1 MIIDLHVHT
10 SPRSPCS
17 LIDPRQLVAEARKI
31 GLDGL
36 CLTEHHAIWKDE
48 DMRELNSGHGVRIFT
63 GNEITTDQGDILVF
77 GYDVHIPDVIPI
89 AELRR
94 EVEKLGGLM
103 IAAHPLRGF
112 KVFGVGQLQVTA
124 DHAMKRK
131 VFQYV
136 DAIEI
141 RNGKL
146 NDEENNMALD
156 VSRKLGLMA
165 VAGSDAHRIDELG
178 KWVTIFERDI
188 HSDKELIEEIRAGH
202 FSVGSAR

>member
-36 CLTEHHAIWKDE
+36 CLTEHHAIWTDE
-48 DMRELNSGHGVRIFT
+48 DVSELSGGHGVRIFK

-77 GYDVHIPDVIPI
+77 GYDVPASEVIPI
-89 AELRR
+89 AELRG
-94 EVEKLGGLM
+94 EVEKSGGLM

-146 NDEENNMALD
+146 NDAENNMALD
-156 VSRKLGLMA
+156 VSRKLGLVG

-188 HSDKELIEEIRAGH
+188 HSDRELIEAIRAGRC
-202 FSVGSAR
+202 SVGSAR